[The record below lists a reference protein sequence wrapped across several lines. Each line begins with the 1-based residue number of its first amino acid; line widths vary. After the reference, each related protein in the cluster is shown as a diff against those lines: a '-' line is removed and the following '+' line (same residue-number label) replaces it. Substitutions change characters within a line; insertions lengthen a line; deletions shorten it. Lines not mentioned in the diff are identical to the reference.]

1 MASPKKILSP
11 TELVQS
17 HQPKNFKYCFDIHDE
32 ELLKQLLDAHF
43 DFDTL
48 DTIANPEL
56 MNAARNAN
64 YKWYEREVVARAK
77 KPTVFANGVI
87 LTKKMATKA
96 DKKLQRV
103 GLGFFTIS
111 DVQYVSVR
119 LCYEKFDIYQLFI
132 LT

>member
-1 MASPKKILSP
+1 MATAKKQLTP
-11 TELVQS
+11 GELITS
-17 HQPKNFKYCFDIHDE
+17 HTPKNFKYCFDIHDD
-32 ELLKQLLDAHF
+32 ELLKQLLDEHF
-43 DFDTL
+43 NFDLL

-56 MNAARNAN
+56 MAAAKNAN
-64 YKWYEREVVARAK
+64 YKWYEREVVASAK
-77 KPTVFANGVI
+77 KPTVLENGVI

-132 LT
+132 MT